1 MKIQVFIREGSEGI
15 RMDVPEG
22 ISLEELCRI
31 MPEETKGIICA
42 KCENR
47 FVDLTYRIHK
57 ETDVILLDMRTQ
69 AANLIYQNSLSFIY
83 VRAIAD
89 LFPEARVEIMN
100 SLNQGLYTLIRNRE
114 ELTEEDVAKIEARMR
129 ELVDADLPFRR
140 ESVSVDKAVRYLEE
154 DGREER
160 IKLIRS
166 SPDIRKVFFYE
177 LAGYRDF
184 FYGLMVPSTAY
195 VQLFDLRKYRQ
206 GVLLRFPLANEPEVM
221 PEYVDQD
228 KLYDAF
234 AEQTRWEKLLGVNY
248 VADLNEKIE
257 QKESRNLI
265 QLSEALHEK
274 KIAQIAD
281 RIKESGRRII
291 LIAGPSSSGKT
302 TFARRLAVQ
311 LAVNG
316 LKAVYVGTD
325 DYFLDRKDTPLGPD
339 GEPNYEG
346 LDAIDR
352 ALFNRHLNDLLA
364 CESVD
369 IPTFDFIEGKKVF
382 GRRIIRI
389 GPHQPII
396 IEGIH
401 ALNEALTQGV
411 PDQQKFKI
419 YISPLTQLNIDIH
432 NRIPTTDERM
442 LRRLV
447 RDYRS
452 RGHSAKSTLK
462 NWKKVRAGE
471 DKNIFPYC
479 GSADVLFN
487 SYHIYEISV
496 LRKYAEP
503 ILREIGKDEEEY
515 AEAERILNM
524 LRFFR
529 VMEDDNPIVNN
540 SILREFIGG
549 SIFVE

>member
-114 ELTEEDVAKIEARMR
+114 ELTEGDVAKIEARMR

-352 ALFNRHLNDLLA
+352 ALFNRQLNDLLA

-382 GRRIIRI
+382 GRRITRI
-389 GPHQPII
+389 GPHQSII

>member
-15 RMDVPEG
+15 RMDVPGG

-114 ELTEEDVAKIEARMR
+114 ELTEGDVAKIEARMR

-382 GRRIIRI
+382 GRRITRI